1 MGITGHGADATIA
14 RDVLAACSRRVQRHG
29 LKFGGLDAGHCS
41 SVVSLAFRRGKKVGA
56 THDAS
61 AWPSSGDKILN
72 SVHQVTVW
80 LDEIEGADEPF
91 VNQRES
97 MLRVTITS

>member
-1 MGITGHGADATIA
+1 VGVPGHGTDATIGG
-14 RDVLAACSRRVQRHG
+14 DVLAACSRRIQPYG
-29 LKFGGLDAGHCS
+29 FELSGLDASHCS